1 MMDAVHHRRLADV
14 NSNLDGWLLSG
25 VSDES
30 EGRWCSTELDSC
42 FTCVPDGPMVEP
54 GSGTTGTGPHSSSW
68 AVQAYQVR
76 LLMACMH

>member
-1 MMDAVHHRRLADV
+1 
-14 NSNLDGWLLSG
+14 
-25 VSDES
+25 
-30 EGRWCSTELDSC
+30 
-42 FTCVPDGPMVEP
+42 MVEP